1 MTTTLNDN
9 SQRQL
14 SPTINDRTTTDNPID
29 VSSVSHGI
37 RTRSLDR
44 SSQLSL
50 LLFYCRAS
58 TTIVDKLHGRAHSRI
73 GAILVLRLDDLEHL
87 QSSLP
92 KGGSNSSRRIEGPGH
107 TVSTMSTTE
116 PIVPI
121 DEPIEPVE
129 PVIVRAWQTVRVI
142 QTVKTLESLYAMH
155 NQRAAPH
162 LARSVPRSLAALTKA
177 NTASTMSNTIAQTV
191 LQVPHVSTAGPV
203 AVHSFGSF
211 RLKADPQNVWHNVWR
226 AWTAHGLVALNYLT
240 RGLLRI
246 MLVTMGGLWRRCYSL
261 LVTTPSPVDCLARTT
276 AVQLHGRVINDGR
289 TALYDVW
296 LTWFTREQQN

>member
-1 MTTTLNDN
+1 M
-9 SQRQL
+9 
-14 SPTINDRTTTDNPID
+14 
-29 VSSVSHGI
+29 
-37 RTRSLDR
+37 
-44 SSQLSL
+44 
-50 LLFYCRAS
+50 
-58 TTIVDKLHGRAHSRI
+58 
-73 GAILVLRLDDLEHL
+73 
-87 QSSLP
+87 
-92 KGGSNSSRRIEGPGH
+92 
-107 TVSTMSTTE
+107 VSTMSTTTE

-129 PVIVRAWQTVRVI
+129 PVNVRVWQIVRVI
-142 QTVKTLESLYAMH
+142 QTLKTLESLYATR

-162 LARSVPRSLAALTKA
+162 FARSVPQSLAVLTKA

-203 AVHSFGSF
+203 AVHSFGSSFGSF

-246 MLVTMGGLWRRCYSL
+246 MLVTMGSLWRRCYSL
-261 LVTTPSPVDCLARTT
+261 LVTTPSPVDCFARTTTRTT

>member
-1 MTTTLNDN
+1 MLVLVHMG
-9 SQRQL
+9 SE
-14 SPTINDRTTTDNPID
+14 ID
-29 VSSVSHGI
+29 PN
-37 RTRSLDR
+37 SLDR

-50 LLFYCRAS
+50 LLFYCRAC
-58 TTIVDKLHGRAHSRI
+58 TTIVGKLCDCAYSRV

-121 DEPIEPVE
+121 DESIEPVE
-129 PVIVRAWQTVRVI
+129 PVNVRAWQIVRVI
-142 QTVKTLESLYAMH
+142 QTLKTLESLYAMR
-155 NQRAAPH
+155 NQQMRNLRAAPH
-162 LARSVPRSLAALTKA
+162 FARSIPRSLAALTKA
-177 NTASTMSNTIAQTV
+177 NNASTMSNTIAQTV

-226 AWTAHGLVALNYLT
+226 AWTAHGLVALNYLA
-240 RGLLRI
+240 RRLLRI
-246 MLVTMGGLWRRCYSL
+246 MLVTMDGLWRRCYSL
-261 LVTTPSPVDCLARTT
+261 LVTTPSPVDYFARTT